1 MDYNLSFTN
10 YNILYFSNYTVFYAF
25 PKEFIYHS
33 RASLVADHFL
43 YSRDLNVR
51 GDIVRRNWML
61 VTLWG
66 PRTGASS
73 WHGWGPRVPVT
84 PPPPFGKPFFNRTT
98 YNIWA
103 GKTGEYPLFDTV

>member
-51 GDIVRRNWML
+51 GDIVR
-61 VTLWG
+61 
-66 PRTGASS
+66 
-73 WHGWGPRVPVT
+73 
-84 PPPPFGKPFFNRTT
+84 
-98 YNIWA
+98 
-103 GKTGEYPLFDTV
+103 

>member
-1 MDYNLSFTN
+1 MDDNLSFTN
-10 YNILYFSNYTVFYAF
+10 YSILCFSNYTVFYAF

-66 PRTGASS
+66 PRTGA
-73 WHGWGPRVPVT
+73 
-84 PPPPFGKPFFNRTT
+84 
-98 YNIWA
+98 
-103 GKTGEYPLFDTV
+103 

>member
-10 YNILYFSNYTVFYAF
+10 NNILYFSNYNVFYAF

-51 GDIVRRNWML
+51 GDIVRRNWMSL
-61 VTLWG
+61 FGVQGQG
-66 PRTGASS
+66 PS
-73 WHGWGPRVPVT
+73 WHRWGPRVPVT
-84 PPPPFGKPFFNRTT
+84 PPPPSL
-98 YNIWA
+98 W
-103 GKTGEYPLFDTV
+103 

>member
-25 PKEFIYHS
+25 PKEFVYHS

-51 GDIVRRNWML
+51 GDIVRRNWMSL
-61 VTLWG
+61 FGVQGQG
-66 PRTGASS
+66 PS
-73 WHGWGPRVPVT
+73 WHRWGPRVPVT
-84 PPPPFGKPFFNRTT
+84 PPPLPLVSLFSIIQPTIFGRKN
-98 YNIWA
+98 W
-103 GKTGEYPLFDTV
+103 